1 MADNPGISSMTSAI
15 RDRMRVVNKYV
26 TNPVMMTMAGRE
38 HWYAGVVRHTGRRSG
53 KAYATPVVVEEVPDG
68 VIIPLPY
75 GTRVD
80 WLRNVMHEG
89 RATVQVHGRTFDTI
103 EPAIIT
109 AEKAEPRLPP
119 QHRRTFH
126 RFKIDNYLELHTQS
140 GRSS

>member
-1 MADNPGISSMTSAI
+1 MTSAI
-15 RDRMRVVNKYV
+15 RDGLRVLNKYV
-26 TNPVMMTMAGRE
+26 TNPVMMTVAGRE

-53 KAYATPVVVEEVPDG
+53 KAYATPVVVEQVPDG

-80 WLRNVMHEG
+80 WLRNVLHEG
-89 RATVQVHGRTFDTI
+89 RATIKVHGRTLDTT

-109 AEKAEPRLPP
+109 AEKAEPRLSP
-119 QHRRTFH
+119 QHRRTLH
-126 RFKIDNYLELHTQS
+126 RFKVDKYLELHTQP